1 MRGKQYRGKCRRAG
15 RHRPPG
21 RPDQDAGACG
31 RQPEAEGDQVR
42 GLGQPRLARQG
53 RQEEVTALRGG
64 RYRLSAPLAFA
75 YNRPRFMSQFLATG
89 AALALVLLT
98 VPAGAAQTLAAGQTL
113 AGGTTAGAGAAAFF
127 PGQDRPRRADTTSVT
142 RRCGERVGR
151 TG

>member
-89 AALALVLLT
+89 AALALVLLK
-98 VPAGAAQTLAAGQTL
+98 VPAGAAPTLAAGHTL
-113 AGGTTAGAGAAAFF
+113 AMPEA
-127 PGQDRPRRADTTSVT
+127 R
-142 RRCGERVGR
+142 RVGKECVSTCR
-151 TG
+151 SRVAPATTK